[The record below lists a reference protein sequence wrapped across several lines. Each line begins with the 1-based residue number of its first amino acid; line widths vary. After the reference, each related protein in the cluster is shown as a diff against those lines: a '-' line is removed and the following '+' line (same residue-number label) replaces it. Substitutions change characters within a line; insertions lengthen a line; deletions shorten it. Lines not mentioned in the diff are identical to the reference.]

1 MVNILDKKTDDK
13 QSAKVSLLLK
23 RQSKIISTKL
33 TSTNELTS
41 KTSETKTC
49 QLESLTTSVNK
60 LIPLFNKI
68 PVINTNNSPTN
79 PVAYKNFVRSKKVI
93 ATQQQNK

>member
-1 MVNILDKKTDDK
+1 MVNIFDKKPEDK
-13 QSAKVSLLLK
+13 QSAKVSIIIK

-33 TSTNELTS
+33 TSTTEHTS
-41 KTSETKTC
+41 ESETKTC
-49 QLESLTTSVNK
+49 NLESLTTSVNK

-68 PVINTNNSPTN
+68 PVINSNNNSASN

-93 ATQQQNK
+93 AI